1 MFDQRSGL
9 NICIPQN
16 SYVKLL
22 APEVMELGG
31 GFAVCLLG
39 CEGGALF
46 SHLLVLLYELKCF
59 LLNLPT

>member
-1 MFDQRSGL
+1 MFDQCSGL
-9 NICIPQN
+9 NICILQN

-31 GFAVCLLG
+31 FVGCLLG

-59 LLNLPT
+59 L